1 MDASVAEP
9 PTLACALAVEE
20 RAAVRAGA
28 RSRRVGLGARERIP
42 EGRLV
47 SFGLAGALVSGL
59 EPGTLLTARRVV
71 DAEGTVLW
79 EDEPLR
85 VPGALT
91 AIVCDAGR
99 IVDDPVERRELAR
112 STGAAAVDT
121 ESATLAATG
130 RLAGVVRAISDTP
143 EQPVGR
149 LAHAAT
155 RDGAH
160 RLARGRA
167 GSHLGAARDAA
178 HRPGHAASAREPPQ
192 RRRRARLGGGTVSKR
207 VLVASPRSFCAG
219 VVRAIDIVEELLKRH
234 GPPVYVRHEIVH
246 NVHVVRDL
254 EERGAVFVKS
264 EEDVPEGALVVLSA
278 HGVAPKVY
286 EKCAERGPPGRRRR
300 VPARLQGARGGAPL
314 RGAGAT
320 RSRSSGTRATS
331 RSRARWARRPDSIV
345 LVETPEDVEAL
356 ELEEGQRLAYLTQTT
371 LSLDDTAEVVDA
383 LRERVPD
390 LVGPPSADI
399 CYATQNRQD
408 AVKHICDEAT
418 LVLVV
423 GSKASSNA
431 NRLVEVA
438 HSKGADAYLID
449 DETDLELDWLEGHET
464 VGLTAGAS
472 SPEVLVERVVDRL
485 AELGFTERENVEIAR
500 EDVFFRLPA
509 SLR

>member
-143 EQPVGR
+143 EQPVGQAR
-149 LAHAAT
+149 PRGDA
-155 RDGAH
+155 GWGH

-167 GSHLGAARDAA
+167 GLRLGAARNRA
-178 HRPGHAASAREPPQ
+178 HGPGRPSRARQPAE
-192 RRRRARLGGGTVSKR
+192 RRRRLRCRGHAVSKR

-246 NVHVVRDL
+246 NIHVVRDL

-264 EEDVPEGALVVLSA
+264 EEDVPEGALIVLSA

-286 EKCAERGPPGRRRR
+286 EKCAERG
-300 VPARLQGARGGAPL
+300 LQVVDAVCPL
-314 RGAGAT
+314 VSKVHAE
-320 RSRSSGTRATS
+320 
-331 RSRARWARRPDSIV
+331 ARRYAAQGHKIALVGHAGHVEVEGTMGEAPDSIV
-345 LVETPEDVEAL
+345 LIETPEEAAEI

-383 LRERVPD
+383 LRERAPD